1 MRPLVI
7 MIVAAGAGFGL
18 GAWLKHSPAVL
29 VSTKPPLENHA
40 PSSFPQPPSRFIAL
54 LNGNSEDAL
63 IAYCSGEI
71 PWRDIPAALHQLGP
85 FASSSLLQTLFTR
98 WASEDPA
105 AAMDFFKTFGIPDA
119 SGESIGNSILAAWA
133 EKDEANAAAFAERE
147 IDSSETLLE
156 REELWRTLAKFDGAA
171 AFKKGLTSLT
181 EMDGIFAE
189 WVKQDWN
196 AAAAALEK
204 LPPGERLEQ
213 ASYEVLD
220 QAMKR
225 DPQAALTWFR
235 GLPDSIRA
243 AVGMY
248 QLLGRYGD
256 APREVKYSLLGE
268 QLLSFGHNDE
278 ISTALRA
285 AQKADASTRA
295 ESFTNLSNAVGAQV
309 GNELSKWAKED
320 PAGALKWAG
329 QFPDPTLKPIL
340 MGEFGKQL
348 ISEGK
353 IAEGLQSMEG
363 LPVETQTTLIKL
375 SAKDVPK
382 ESAAKLSEQ
391 FPEGPLREAFLR
403 EFK

>member
-1 MRPLVI
+1 MRPLLI
-7 MIVAAGAGFGL
+7 IIVAAGVGFGL
-18 GAWLKHSPAVL
+18 GAWLKHSPTTVI
-29 VSTKPPLENHA
+29 STKPPLENHA
-40 PSSFPQPPSRFIAL
+40 TSPAPHPPSKFVAL
-54 LNGNSEDAL
+54 LNGKSEDAL
-63 IAYCSGEI
+63 IAYCGGEI
-71 PWRDIPAALHQLGP
+71 PWRDIPAALRQLGP
-85 FASSSLLQTLFTR
+85 FASPDVLRSLFAR
-98 WASEDPA
+98 WAAEDPA
-105 AAMDFFKTFGIPDA
+105 AAMDFFKSFGIPDA
-119 SGESIGNSILAAWA
+119 SGESVGSSILAAWA
-133 EKDEANAAAFAERE
+133 EKDAANAAAFAERE

-181 EMDGIFAE
+181 EMDGIFGE

-204 LPPGERLEQ
+204 LPPGARLEQ

-268 QLLSFGHNDE
+268 QLLSFGHHDE
-278 ISTALRA
+278 ISTALRT
-285 AQKADASTRA
+285 AQKADPSTRG
-295 ESFTNLSNAVGAQV
+295 ESFTTLSNAVGAQV

-320 PAGALKWAG
+320 PAGALKWAA

-348 ISEGK
+348 ISDGK
-353 IAEGLQSMEG
+353 VAEGLQSMQG

-382 ESAAKLSEQ
+382 ESAAKFAEQ

-403 EFK
+403 EIK